1 LSLEREIR
9 TMDKLKDTLRI
20 FVVPT
25 EILDVEELDVY
36 EKMVYMVLRSYA
48 NGQDD
53 TAFPSYET
61 IAKKGSMGRKKAIQC
76 IKKLEEMGLVVKEE
90 RKMVKNGS
98 IVNTSNLYTIKR
110 PAEVVSE
117 KHHPSVSETPPLVS
131 DRHHPSVPQTP
142 ELNHLKELDLK
153 NSSSS
158 QLSDD
163 RKMSIIH
170 GFSSKYPEKRV
181 DLIAMELL
189 SDETAVMDTEK
200 QFRSLLEYRIVNS
213 KETTGKPPRKPRGTK
228 QPVRTEHIPEH
239 FNAEYIQP
247 RLTEEQQKEIE
258 QKKRAIEE
266 KLKKARGE

>member
-1 LSLEREIR
+1 
-9 TMDKLKDTLRI
+9 MDKLKDTLRI

-25 EILDVEELDVY
+25 EILDMEELDVY
-36 EKMVYMVLRSYA
+36 EKMTYMVLRSYA

-53 TAFPSYET
+53 TAFPSYST
-61 IAKKGSMGRKKAIQC
+61 IAEKGSMGRKKAIEC
-76 IKKLEEMGLVVKEE
+76 VKKLEELGLIVKEE

-98 IVNTSNLYTIKR
+98 IVNTSNLYTIRR

-117 KHHPSVSETPPLVS
+117 KHHPSVPETPPLVS
-131 DRHHPSVPQTP
+131 DRHHPSVPETP
-142 ELNHLKELDLK
+142 ELKNLKELDLK
-153 NSSSS
+153 NSSSSSSS

-189 SDETAVMDTEK
+189 ADETAVMDTEK

-213 KETTGKPPRKPRGTK
+213 KETTGKPPRKPRGAK
-228 QPVRTEHIPEH
+228 QSLRKEVVPEW
-239 FNAEYIQP
+239 FNDEYVQP
-247 RLTEEQQKEIE
+247 QPKKEQKQEIE
-258 QKKRAIEE
+258 QKKKAIEE
-266 KLKKARGE
+266 KLKNFRK